1 MTFDRIVVICMSEL
15 NIYDLNYIEK
25 MTLREFNYRMYAL
38 EYERLKEDMNMY
50 KLAFA
55 IRDAQA
61 EEKKPGGKKGEAQYR
76 FRGANDIIDYETN
89 IKRLNRG
96 EQVKYGSESQKEESK
111 PSYDLLQQIAN
122 LNK

>member
-1 MTFDRIVVICMSEL
+1 MSEL
-15 NIYDLNYIEK
+15 NIYDLNYIEM

-61 EEKKPGGKKGEAQYR
+61 EEKKPGGKKGDTQYK
-76 FRGANDIIDYETN
+76 FKGANDIIDYETN

-96 EQVKYGSESQKEESK
+96 EHVLYGSESQKEDNK

>member
-15 NIYDLNYIEK
+15 NIYDLNYIEM

-76 FRGANDIIDYETN
+76 LGALTTSSIMKLILSVLIVVN
-89 IKRLNRG
+89 KLNM
-96 EQVKYGSESQKEESK
+96 VVNHKKK
-111 PSYDLLQQIAN
+111 KAN
-122 LNK
+122 LHMTYYNKLLT